1 MKFLLSLWL
10 GKFVNF
16 LINIIDKER
25 GSNLSGEKALKLDPQ
40 MVSHFKGIDYSKV
53 LFITGTNGKSTTN
66 NLVNHILKTNGKTVV
81 SNLEG
86 ANMLPGIATALL
98 RASSLFGKVQADFFV
113 FETDERFLPKIY
125 AQLPAENILITNLQK
140 DQTQRNGDPDF
151 IYRKLAPI
159 MKKDIRLFVN
169 NEEPR
174 SRSFGINRKNVV
186 TYGVQKHEEAFTKRS
201 DFPTMAC
208 PICRHKIDFKY
219 YNNDGV
225 GAFACTFCENKSND
239 KTDYVVTDAD
249 FDMRTFKMGELNFSM
264 PYNVPYM
271 LYNYAA
277 AVAVA
282 KEFAGIE
289 LEKTVEAFSTF
300 KNIGGRY
307 EVLNY
312 KDKTI
317 KYMRFKQE
325 NPETLQTCINIMAAD
340 KTPKMVCIGIGTICD
355 YVPYFTEIF
364 YTYDCDFSTLEPS
377 NVERYFSFSE
387 AACYDMTQRLLYAG
401 VPAEKITT
409 SETEDIE
416 QIFAE
421 IEKAQTDNI
430 YLITKL
436 HTFEDMK
443 KKQKLEE
450 RDA

>member
-1 MKFLLSLWL
+1 MKFLLSLWV
-10 GKFVNF
+10 GKFINF
-16 LINIIDKER
+16 LINIIDKKR
-25 GSNLSGEKALKLDPQ
+25 GSNFSGEKALKIDPQ
-40 MVSHFKGIDYSKV
+40 MVAHFKGIDYSRV

-98 RASSLFGKVQADFFV
+98 KASSMSGKLKADYFI
-113 FETDERFLPKIY
+113 FETDERFLPRIY

-159 MKKDIRLFVN
+159 MKGNIRLFVN

-174 SRSFGINRKNVV
+174 SRSFGLKHADVV
-186 TYGVQKHEEAFTKRS
+186 TYGVSRHSDSFSKRD

-208 PICRHKIDFKY
+208 PVCHHKINFEY

-225 GAFACTFCENKSND
+225 GPFACSFCENHSEEHA
-239 KTDYVVTDAD
+239 DYVVTSAD
-249 FDMRTFKMGELNFSM
+249 FENRTFELCGLSFTM

-277 AVAVA
+277 AVGVA
-282 KEFAGIE
+282 KELAGIE
-289 LEKTVEAFSTF
+289 PAEAVKAFADF

-307 EVLNY
+307 EILNY

-340 KTPKMVCIGIGTICD
+340 KEPKMICFGIGTICD

-364 YTYDCDFSTLEPS
+364 YTYDCDFSVLEES

-387 AACYDMTQRLLYAG
+387 AVCYDITQRLLYAG
-401 VPAEKITT
+401 VPDEKISTI
-409 SETEDIE
+409 ETESIDE
-416 QIFAE
+416 IFSE
-421 IEKAQTDNI
+421 IDKVQTKNI

-436 HTFEDMK
+436 HTFEEMK

-450 RDA
+450 KEV

>member
-10 GKFVNF
+10 GKFINF
-16 LINIIDKER
+16 LINIIDKDR
-25 GSNLSGEKALKLDPQ
+25 GSNFSGEKALKLDPQ
-40 MVSHFKGIDYSKV
+40 MVAHFKGIDCSRV

-66 NLVNHILKTNGKTVV
+66 NLVNHILKTNGKTVI

-98 RASSLFGKVQADFFV
+98 KASSLFGRVDADFFV

-159 MKKDIRLFVN
+159 MKCDIRLFVN

-174 SRSFGINRKNVV
+174 SRSFGIGHDKVI
-186 TYGVQKHEEAFTKRS
+186 TYGVLKHGEAFTKKE

-208 PICRHKIDFKY
+208 PLCHRKINFDY

-225 GAFACTFCENKSND
+225 GPFACSSCGNKSSAQA
-239 KTDYVVTDAD
+239 DYTVTEAD
-249 FDMRTFKMGELNFSM
+249 FEKRIFKMGELSFAM

-277 AVAVA
+277 AVAIA

-289 LEKTVEAFSTF
+289 PAKAAEAFSSF

-307 EVLNY
+307 EILNY
-312 KDKTI
+312 KGKTI

-325 NPETLQTCINIMAAD
+325 NPETLQTCINIMASD
-340 KTPKMVCIGIGTICD
+340 KSSKMICIGIGTICD
-355 YVPYFTEIF
+355 YVPYFTELF
-364 YTYDCDFSTLEPS
+364 YTYDCDFSILEQS

-387 AACYDMTQRLLYAG
+387 AVCYDMTQRLLYAG
-401 VPAEKITT
+401 VPPEKITT
-409 SETEDIE
+409 METEDIDK
-416 QIFAE
+416 IFAE
-421 IEKAQTDNI
+421 IEKADTNNI

-436 HTFEDMK
+436 HTFEEMK

-450 RDA
+450 REV